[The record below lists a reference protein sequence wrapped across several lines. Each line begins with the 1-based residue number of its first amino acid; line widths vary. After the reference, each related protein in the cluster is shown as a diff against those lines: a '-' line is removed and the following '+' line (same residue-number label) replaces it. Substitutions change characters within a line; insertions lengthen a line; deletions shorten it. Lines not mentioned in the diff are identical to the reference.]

1 MKFDNYKKALANFIF
16 PWTCKICGRSDNV
29 DQGICSD
36 CLSILPWCQRSCYQC
51 GLPVHT
57 SGTDHLICGQCLQKP
72 PNFDHLHAALWY
84 QPPISQ
90 LIAGFKYHQC
100 WENVRCLIN
109 LFAMTDPLVPPK
121 SRVIPIPS
129 HPARIRE
136 RGFNV
141 VYECMR
147 FLKKQLPIKCDPSL
161 LKRISYT
168 ETQTGKTRLQRRL
181 NVKNS
186 FAVSRPIQK
195 ENIILFDEVVTTGA
209 TVNEA
214 SRQLKRAG
222 ARHVI
227 VWCIART
234 VR

>member
-1 MKFDNYKKALANFIF
+1 MLTRKNL
-16 PWTCKICGRSDNV
+16 
-29 DQGICSD
+29 
-36 CLSILPWCQRSCYQC
+36 LSINERIKSDF
-51 GLPVHT
+51 T
-57 SGTDHLICGQCLQKP
+57 IP
-72 PNFDHLHAALWY
+72 PED
-84 QPPISQ
+84 
-90 LIAGFKYHQC
+90 
-100 WENVRCLIN
+100 E
-109 LFAMTDPLVPPK
+109 
-121 SRVIPIPS
+121 
-129 HPARIRE
+129 
-136 RGFNV
+136 
-141 VYECMR
+141 ECMR

-181 NVKNS
+181 NVRNS

-222 ARHVI
+222 ARHVV